1 MLRNLNFLYRKIAA
15 LIGAAMK
22 DQRRTFGKILRQIR
36 VQSGFTQ
43 ETLGMESGI
52 DRSYISL
59 IERGESSPTLD
70 TILQLCTALDISF
83 AYLAAKFETEMQQ
96 E

>member
-1 MLRNLNFLYRKIAA
+1 
-15 LIGAAMK
+15 MK
-22 DQRRTFGKILRQIR
+22 DHRRTFGKVLRRIR

-43 ETLGMESGI
+43 QTLGLESGI

-70 TILQLCTALDISF
+70 TILQLCAALDITFS
-83 AYLAAKFETEMQQ
+83 YLVAEYEKEIQQ
-96 E
+96 S

>member
-1 MLRNLNFLYRKIAA
+1 
-15 LIGAAMK
+15 MK
-22 DQRRTFGKILRQIR
+22 NKRRSFGKILRQIR

-43 ETLGMESGI
+43 EALGLESGI

-70 TILQLCTALDISF
+70 TILQLCTALDISLS
-83 AYLAAKFETEMQQ
+83 YLAAKYESEMQQ